1 MLRHG
6 LAATLSL
13 VLAAPL
19 VAQTSTGAGGLPL
32 PSALP
37 LLEQLSVDTPDNRS
51 VWREL
56 GRIYAI
62 KDMVNKSEE
71 AYARAEAVGD

>member
-1 MLRHG
+1 MD
-6 LAATLSL
+6 
-13 VLAAPL
+13 
-19 VAQTSTGAGGLPL
+19 
-32 PSALP
+32 SALP

-71 AYARAEAVGD
+71 AYVRAEPAGD